1 MRPSCLEAVCFLVL
15 FIFLYSVEG
24 IRLEGSFKSSGHD
37 LKLHEE
43 ALMKISNGVMG
54 DVIFR
59 KQGQCRG
66 NSRKLLTATTT
77 ATTTASS
84 TSSKSEDGGDYK
96 KANPTTTVKSGNQ
109 ENGEKQEKVSVSSPT
124 SSEQQDQYADIMEIA
139 EMDYS
144 PAKRKPPIHN

>member
-15 FIFLYSVEG
+15 FIFLYSW
-24 IRLEGSFKSSGHD
+24 IRLEGSFRSSEHD
-37 LKLHEE
+37 LRLHEE

-54 DVIFR
+54 DVIFC

-66 NSRKLLTATTT
+66 TNKITVAL
-77 ATTTASS
+77 
-84 TSSKSEDGGDYK
+84 SEDGGDYK
-96 KANPTTTVKSGNQ
+96 KANPTTRVKSGNQ

>member
-1 MRPSCLEAVCFLVL
+1 MRPSGLEAVCFLVL

-24 IRLEGSFKSSGHD
+24 IRLEGSFKSSEHD

-54 DVIFR
+54 DVIFC

-66 NSRKLLTATTT
+66 TKKIIVAL
-77 ATTTASS
+77 
-84 TSSKSEDGGDYK
+84 SEDGGDYK
-96 KANPTTTVKSGNQ
+96 KANPTTRVKSGNQ

>member
-37 LKLHEE
+37 VKLHEE

-54 DVIFR
+54 DVIFC

-66 NSRKLLTATTT
+66 TKKMTVALVTMHSIRLLWT
-77 ATTTASS
+77 
-84 TSSKSEDGGDYK
+84 
-96 KANPTTTVKSGNQ
+96 
-109 ENGEKQEKVSVSSPT
+109 
-124 SSEQQDQYADIMEIA
+124 
-139 EMDYS
+139 
-144 PAKRKPPIHN
+144 